1 MNRPNTLNA
10 LKEALDDAIYTYG
23 QCLEKDIATAEL
35 TEELSKWLEM
45 SVDISNTLDAI
56 L

>member
-1 MNRPNTLNA
+1 MNRPNTLEYF
-10 LKEALDDAIYTYG
+10 KKVLDDAIYTYG
-23 QCLEKDIATAEL
+23 QCLEKDIAAAEL
-35 TEELSKWLEM
+35 TEELNKWLEM